1 MIVKNIVKYLVVVNL
16 LAFACFGIDK
26 QKAKMH
32 QWRISEKA
40 LLGIAICG
48 GSLGAI
54 CGMRIFHHK
63 TKHPKFSVGL
73 PVILLI
79 QAVAA
84 IIAYTMFGL

>member
-1 MIVKNIVKYLVVVNL
+1 MIVKNIVMYLVVVNL

-48 GSLGAI
+48 GSWALSAACGFFIIKQSTPNFLGG
-54 CGMRIFHHK
+54 CR
-63 TKHPKFSVGL
+63 
-73 PVILLI
+73 
-79 QAVAA
+79 
-84 IIAYTMFGL
+84 

>member
-1 MIVKNIVKYLVVVNL
+1 MSAKNIIMYLIAVNL
-16 LAFACFGIDK
+16 LAFICFGIDK
-26 QKAKMH
+26 QKAKTH
-32 QWRISEKA
+32 QWRISEKT

-54 CGMRIFHHK
+54 CGMRIFRHK
-63 TKHPKFSVGL
+63 TRHTKFAVGL

-84 IIAYTMFGL
+84 VVAYTIL